1 MKENIIKSKSYDLA
15 LNITMAYKHL
25 TEEQRDFIIL
35 KEVLHSGTSV
45 GVLVSEAQRSQS
57 VPDSIHKMH
66 LALKAAN
73 EAEYWLRLLIDSD
86 YVPEKSFKSIY
97 NDCVE
102 LVKLITEILETTEN
116 K

>member
-15 LNITMAYKHL
+15 LSITIAYKHL
-25 TEEQRDFIIL
+25 AQEQRDFIL
-35 KEVLHSGTSV
+35 SKEVLRAGTSI
-45 GVLVSEAQRSQS
+45 GVFVSEAQHSQS
-57 VPDSIHKMH
+57 IPDSVHKMH

-73 EAEYWLRLLIDSD
+73 ETEYWLRLLIDSD
-86 YVPEKSFKSIY
+86 YIPEKSFNSIY

-102 LVKLITEILETTEN
+102 LVKLISATVET